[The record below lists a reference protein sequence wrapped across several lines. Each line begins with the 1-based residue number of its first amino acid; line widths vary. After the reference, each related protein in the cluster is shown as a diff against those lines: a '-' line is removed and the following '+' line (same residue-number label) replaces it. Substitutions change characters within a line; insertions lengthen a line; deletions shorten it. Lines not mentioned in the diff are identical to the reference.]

1 MGVNTTPD
9 LYKSLTFDGESSR
22 NYGVYITGE
31 AVFNAP
37 ARAVEMITIPGRNG
51 AFALDKGHFENI
63 EVTYPAGIYADNEE
77 DFAEAISDFRNFLC
91 SRSGYCR
98 LTDDYNADEYR
109 LAIYKSGLEVE
120 PAQLKA
126 GEFNITFECK
136 PQRFLTSGET
146 AVTVANNGTITNPT
160 LFDSK
165 PLLLCDGYGTIGVNG
180 EMITIENIPLGE
192 VKLMNAFEQ
201 STIANP
207 PGQLTR
213 NFNTDLVASGD
224 TIFVNDSSAWV
235 NSYYYHVE
243 LRLPDGNIAL
253 DNDEGGATVTNTVNV
268 DDYGCSVTGLGY
280 SNGTYNYTI
289 HFSTGSPWAK
299 GTSKSTTASCLLNM
313 YYRETGSSTV
323 KTKTVN
329 LSVTTTYNGSNSF
342 TYSGTA
348 TGYNVS
354 DYQKTSWSRG
364 LPTVYANSTKSQAA
378 QPAYIDLDIGEAYGY
393 VNNELVSLNNIVSM
407 PSELPVLKPGSN
419 TITYNNTV
427 TQLKIT
433 PRWWKV

>member
-1 MGVNTTPD
+1 MGVAP
-9 LYKSLTFDGESSR
+9 YKTFTFDGVSSST
-22 NYGVYITGE
+22 YGVYLTGE
-31 AVFNAP
+31 GVFNAP
-37 ARAVEMITIPGRNG
+37 ERAVEMIEIPGRNG
-51 AFALDKGHFENI
+51 NYALDQGKFNNI
-63 EVTYPAGIYADNEE
+63 SVTYKIGMFDVDESN
-77 DFAEAISDFRNFLC
+77 FATKVSNFRNWLC
-91 SRSGYCR
+91 SKVGYKR
-98 LTDDYNADEYR
+98 LTDEYNANEYR
-109 LAIYKSGLEVE
+109 MAVYASGFELDHD
-120 PAQLKA
+120 LLIA
-126 GEFNITFECK
+126 GEAEITFDCK

-146 AVTVANNGTITNPT
+146 ATAVANNGTLTNPT

-224 TIFVNDSSAWV
+224 TIFVNDSSAWA
-235 NSYYYHVE
+235 NSFYYHVE

-268 DDYGCSVTGLGY
+268 DGYACSVTGLGY

-289 HFSTGSPWAK
+289 YLSTGSPWAK
-299 GTSKSTTASCLLNM
+299 GTSKSTTASCSLNM

-407 PSELPVLKPGSN
+407 PSKLPVLKPGSN

>member
-1 MGVNTTPD
+1 MGIRP
-9 LYKSLTFDGESSR
+9 YKAFTFDGESSLD
-22 NYGVYITGE
+22 YGVYLTGE
-31 AVFNAP
+31 GVFNAP
-37 ARAVEMITIPGRNG
+37 ERAVEMIEIPGRNG
-51 AFALDKGHFENI
+51 NYALDQGRFQNI
-63 EVTYPAGIYADNEE
+63 SLTYRAGLVDYSEA
-77 DFAEAISDFRNFLC
+77 DFATKMSAVRNWLC
-91 SRSGYCR
+91 SKVGYCR
-98 LTDDYNADEYR
+98 LEDDYNTGEYR
-109 LAIYKSGLEVE
+109 MAAYMSGIEVDHDDL
-120 PAQLKA
+120 QT
-126 GEFNITFECK
+126 GEFDITFNCK
-136 PQRFLTSGET
+136 PQRYLTSGES
-146 AVTVANNGTITNPT
+146 AVTVANNGTLTNPT

-180 EMITIENIPLGE
+180 ETITIENIPLGE

-207 PGQLTR
+207 PGQFTR

-224 TIFVNDSSAWV
+224 TIFVKDIGYRVWD
-235 NSYYYHVE
+235 NSFYYHVE

-268 DDYGCSVTGLGY
+268 DNYACSVTGLGY

-289 HFSTGSPWAK
+289 YFFTGSPWAK
-299 GTSKSTTASCLLNM
+299 GTSKSTTASCSLNM
-313 YYRETGSSTV
+313 NYRETGSSTV

-329 LSVTTTYNGSNSF
+329 LSVTTAYNGSNSF

-354 DYQKTSWSRG
+354 DYQQTSWDRG
-364 LPTVYANSTKSQAA
+364 VPIIYANSTSQAV

-393 VNNELVSLNNIVSM
+393 ANNELVSLNNIVSM
-407 PSELPVLKPGSN
+407 PSKLPVLKPGNN